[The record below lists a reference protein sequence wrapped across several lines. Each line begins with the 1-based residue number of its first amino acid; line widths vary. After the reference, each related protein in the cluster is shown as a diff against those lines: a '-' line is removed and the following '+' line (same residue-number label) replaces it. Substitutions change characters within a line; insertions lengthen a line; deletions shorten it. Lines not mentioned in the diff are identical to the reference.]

1 MQFDDAKA
9 VYRRAID
16 ATASDGEGKVWW
28 AGVTDEI
35 AQVVEA
41 ESDQAGAVIIAWWHH
56 DWSSVGDTPLAA
68 AGRIIAAAR
77 ELNIH

>member
-1 MQFDDAKA
+1 MQFDAAKA

-28 AGVTDEI
+28 AGETDEI

-41 ESDQAGAVIIAWWHH
+41 ECDQAGAVIIAWGITTGLR
-56 DWSSVGDTPLAA
+56 SVTPRWQQPAA
-68 AGRIIAAAR
+68 SERPR
-77 ELNIH
+77 MN